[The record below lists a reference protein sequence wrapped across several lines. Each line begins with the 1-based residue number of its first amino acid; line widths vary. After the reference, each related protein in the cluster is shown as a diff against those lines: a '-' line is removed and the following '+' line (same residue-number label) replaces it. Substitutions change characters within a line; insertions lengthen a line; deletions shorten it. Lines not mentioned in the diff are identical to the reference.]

1 MATFT
6 RLLLNDFHDSEAAF
20 CGFFMRGLMADADTF
35 TPVPIRQLAAIV
47 APLIQALQFSG
58 LDLSKAVVGDMTLEQ
73 MLEKLVNIAEAWETT
88 SDGHLLLVLDLPT
101 ADPGIAN
108 ALWNNGGTLYISQG
122 PTS

>member
-1 MATFT
+1 
-6 RLLLNDFHDSEAAF
+6 
-20 CGFFMRGLMADADTF
+20 MRGLMANADTY
-35 TPVPIRQLAAIV
+35 TPVPIRQVAALV

-88 SDGHLLLVLDLPT
+88 PDGHLLVVLDLPT
-101 ADPGIAN
+101 SDPGVAN